1 MNLISLA
8 EQLENMR
15 QQLKLH
21 GGLTAG
27 ASLAS
32 VTVAAVRI
40 SRNTS
45 PLIMQCCPCTSR
57 AC

>member
-1 MNLISLA
+1 MKLISLT
-8 EQLENMR
+8 EQPENMR

-27 ASLAS
+27 SSPAL
-32 VTVAAVRI
+32 VVVAAVRI

-45 PLIMQCCPCTSR
+45 PLITQCCPCTSR